1 MRTKTRRSRS
11 GKSPEYGSVRPG
23 SVSPRLAVPAG
34 IVRPGYADG
43 SAPLRGETEV
53 KTPEIIEAM
62 RAACKLA
69 AATLRISGEAVAPGV
84 TTDAID
90 RITHDYIIDHGAY
103 PSPLNYRGYPKSVC
117 TSVNEVICHGIPDS
131 TVLRDGDIVNIDVTV
146 YIGGVHGDCN
156 ATFLVGD
163 VDPETRRLVEVTKA
177 SMMRGIKVVKPG
189 RKINVIG
196 YAIQRYAE
204 AAGFGVVRS
213 FTGHGIGTTFHSG
226 LVIPHYDD
234 PRADTV
240 MLPGMTFTIEPML
253 TLGDYDF
260 DLWPDGWTAVTKDRK
275 ATAQFEH
282 TILVTD
288 TGHEILTV
296 ED

>member
-1 MRTKTRRSRS
+1 MRSKIRRQRP

-23 SVSPRLAVPAG
+23 SISPRLPVPAG
-34 IVRPGYADG
+34 IVLPDYADG
-43 SAPLRGETEV
+43 SAPARGETEV
-53 KTPEIIEAM
+53 KTPEQIEAM
-62 RAACKLA
+62 RAAGRLA

-84 TTDAID
+84 TTDSID
-90 RITHDYIIDHGAY
+90 RITHAYIVDHGAY
-103 PSPLNYRGYPKSVC
+103 PSPLNYRGFPKSVC

-131 TVLRDGDIVNIDVTV
+131 TVLREGDIVNVDVTV
-146 YIGGVHGDCN
+146 FIGGVHGDCN
-156 ATFLVGD
+156 ATFLVGE
-163 VDPETRRLVEVTKA
+163 VSPEARRLVETTKA
-177 SMMRGIKVVKPG
+177 AMLRGIKVVKPG
-189 RKINVIG
+189 RKINVVG

-204 AAGFGVVRS
+204 AAGYGVVRS
-213 FTGHGIGTTFHSG
+213 FTGHGIGTLFHSG
-226 LVIPHYDD
+226 LMVPHYDD

-275 ATAQFEH
+275 LTAQFEH
-282 TILVTD
+282 TVLVTD
-288 TGHEILTV
+288 TGVEILTV